1 MVKRNMGKGSRKA
14 NRRMNGG
21 AAVLLS
27 PMAVNDT
34 SMVGP
39 SRMSGAQGLDF
50 FKHHVAQHGGMA
62 PVGYT
67 GMMSDPTL
75 RGAARMGGLDAAIA
89 DATAHGQAG
98 GKRRRSRKAGRKA
111 GRKTRGRKMRK
122 MRGRTRK
129 MHGGQRELGYMST
142 DAPGTLLQGMQAR
155 AALSNMNHEWR
166 MAENPRAF
174 APGGI

>member
-1 MVKRNMGKGSRKA
+1 MRKGSRKG
-14 NRRMNGG
+14 NRKTNRKMNGG

-27 PMAVNDT
+27 PMALNDT

-50 FKHHVAQHGGMA
+50 FKHHATQHGGMA

-98 GKRRRSRKAGRKA
+98 GKRRRSRKAGRKS
-111 GRKTRGRKMRK
+111 RKTRGRKMRK
-122 MRGRTRK
+122 TRGRSRKMRGG
-129 MHGGQRELGYMST
+129 MRELGYMSA